1 MPYFFLSFSFFRFFL
16 RSDILLI
23 KITSEK
29 PVSSLSVLTRDK
41 FQSTH
46 QQRALLLQ
54 FILYELILSH
64 QEIQHINDFAK
75 TFDSS
80 DPPSLDII
88 APSLAKLAGSA
99 HGYMR
104 LFSWNDDGI
113 QTKLKNYCALLCQ
126 NGSGRIKNE
135 VGMHREANQA
145 WLISLQLLDTIRLQ
159 DTSTKKTIHLLQSL
173 FKKLDLSTKRFAR
186 YTANAI
192 LLFHN
197 DENLLFFILRYK
209 EGLDK
214 IYGDGYLAKALRKMF
229 PRSLDKAK
237 NFLVQR
243 YTDRGFDHLIPII
256 QEKIE
261 ELKK

>member
-1 MPYFFLSFSFFRFFL
+1 M
-16 RSDILLI
+16 
-23 KITSEK
+23 
-29 PVSSLSVLTRDK
+29 PVSSLSVLTRDQ

-46 QQRALLLQ
+46 KQRALLLQ

-64 QEIQHINDFAK
+64 KEIQHINEFAK
-75 TFDSS
+75 AYVLS
-80 DPPSLDII
+80 DPPSLDVI
-88 APSLAKLAGSA
+88 ASSLAKLAGSA

-126 NGSGRIKNE
+126 NGTSRVKNE

-145 WLISLQLLDTIRLQ
+145 WLIALQLLDAIRLQ

-173 FKKLDLSTKRFAR
+173 FKKLDRSTKRFAR

-192 LLFHN
+192 CLFHN

-209 EGLDK
+209 EDLDELYGEGFIAK
-214 IYGDGYLAKALRKMF
+214 ILRKMF

-237 NFLVQR
+237 NFLMQK